1 MGLISRSGRS
11 PGGGNGNPLQYSCLE
26 NFMDRGACRAIVHRV
41 AKNQTWLSTHEL
53 IDLKQKQ
60 QPRVSYPAKVTKS
73 RTAGPCTRG
82 LLSLEICT
90 ASCWPCLFP
99 HSPCLPDSP
108 QACAKCLHFLYHFT
122 PLLPGLG
129 IINSSSLDWFP
140 FALYYSIL
148 SPPSFRLT

>member
-1 MGLISRSGRS
+1 MIPGSGRS

-26 NFMDRGACRAIVHRV
+26 NFIDRGAWRATVHRV
-41 AKNQTWLSTHEL
+41 AKNQTRWSTHEH

-82 LLSLEICT
+82 LLSLEVCT

-108 QACAKCLHFLYHFT
+108 TVNSKLFTCFKFGYCHITNSQNILDFLSFSHMFY
-122 PLLPGLG
+122 
-129 IINSSSLDWFP
+129 
-140 FALYYSIL
+140 L
-148 SPPSFRLT
+148 SQ